1 VRLRS
6 GLVILGAVVM
16 LLAGRL
22 VQLQGLAPTASA
34 DQGVQRTQVIT
45 IPALRGAVLDRN
57 GNPLAVSQLARN
69 VYAEPTT
76 IAKAVCQPT
85 APLPCTPAAIAAKVA
100 PLLGLSTADV
110 TAKLSS
116 TRSFVY
122 LKRGVDPA
130 LATQVIDLRL
140 PGIGQETTTVRT
152 HPSASLAAAVLG
164 YTDIDGVGKAGIES
178 AFNSVLAG
186 TPGKT
191 VARHDAYGRV
201 IPTGTDSHVDPI
213 DGKDVQLTIDQ
224 DLQWYAQDL
233 LAKQVQATEAKNGT
247 IVVMDV
253 KTGEVLAFASAPTFD
268 PDHVKAGDPVA
279 MNGLPGIAQVY
290 EPGSVN
296 KVITAAAAL
305 QRGIVTPATVIDVP
319 SSLRV
324 SNKVLHDAEKHGD
337 EHLTFTGVLAKS
349 SNIGTVKVAQQVGAQ
364 ALYDTMRSFGF
375 GAKSG
380 IGLPADSRG
389 LLPKPADWSGTSIAN
404 IPIGQG
410 VSTTVLQVA
419 SVYATIANNGVRV
432 QPSIVKAERD
442 SAGHPVAIPA
452 SPTRRV
458 ISTQVATEIRQMLES
473 AVSEQGTAPLA
484 AVAGYR
490 VSGKTGTAQRVAT
503 DGSRSGYYDGTY
515 TSSFVGMAP
524 ADAPRFVVAV
534 VLQGTGKRG
543 YFGGQVAAP
552 LFSKVMGFALRSY
565 AVPPTGTVAPR
576 FQLVAP

>member
-1 VRLRS
+1 
-6 GLVILGAVVM
+6 
-16 LLAGRL
+16 
-22 VQLQGLAPTASA
+22 
-34 DQGVQRTQVIT
+34 
-45 IPALRGAVLDRN
+45 
-57 GNPLAVSQLARN
+57 
-69 VYAEPTT
+69 
-76 IAKAVCQPT
+76 
-85 APLPCTPAAIAAKVA
+85 
-100 PLLGLSTADV
+100 
-110 TAKLSS
+110 
-116 TRSFVY
+116 
-122 LKRGVDPA
+122 
-130 LATQVIDLRL
+130 
-140 PGIGQETTTVRT
+140 
-152 HPSASLAAAVLG
+152 
-164 YTDIDGVGKAGIES
+164 
-178 AFNSVLAG
+178 
-186 TPGKT
+186 
-191 VARHDAYGRV
+191 
-201 IPTGTDSHVDPI
+201 
-213 DGKDVQLTIDQ
+213 
-224 DLQWYAQDL
+224 
-233 LAKQVQATEAKNGT
+233 
-247 IVVMDV
+247 
-253 KTGEVLAFASAPTFD
+253 
-268 PDHVKAGDPVA
+268 

-442 SAGHPVAIPA
+442 SAGHPVAVPA
-452 SPTRRV
+452 PPTRRV